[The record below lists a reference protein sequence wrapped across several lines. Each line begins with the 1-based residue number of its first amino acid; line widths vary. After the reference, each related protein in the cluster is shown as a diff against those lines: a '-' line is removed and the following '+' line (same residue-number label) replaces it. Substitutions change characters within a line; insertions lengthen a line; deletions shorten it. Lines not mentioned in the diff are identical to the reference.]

1 MEDDMKR
8 ILLALVIVVGWVVGG
23 AAPVLA
29 DGCFI
34 CTSGSSCG
42 QYCKYR
48 GSDNADNRKK
58 CTNAGCKI
66 GGTAS
71 CPTGVNIK
79 TCSAELSP
87 TDRLRQL
94 AEQQ

>member
-1 MEDDMKR
+1 MKR
-8 ILLALVIVVGWVVGG
+8 ILLALVIVVGWAVGG

-79 TCSAELSP
+79 TCSAELPP